1 MKYARRIV
9 GHKIAYVPTICVGI
23 TPQFNPR
30 RHTQKRT
37 KVCVFP
43 CRTLTDKDHG
53 ANKVGIPPCFSPSHP
68 TKDRSIT
75 RRCRPIAGMR
85 APPPPPPLFAS
96 RHVTPF
102 FFARF
107 SVFPPPALLSPSGVH
122 SPQQPST
129 TSFNPSRLLGYSG
142 VCSAIGACA
151 CAKRK
156 RERPSPNLARGQ
168 QQAAK
173 ESNPENVKRS
183 VNYGRH
189 PACRRVNMVSIH
201 DRCRRALPVSCGRTR
216 ASAAARLARGHVGMH
231 THPRVSF
238 VQFERRQPDVV
249 FVFFC

>member
-1 MKYARRIV
+1 MHPPHPHHFLLLV
-9 GHKIAYVPTICVGI
+9 
-23 TPQFNPR
+23 
-30 RHTQKRT
+30 
-37 KVCVFP
+37 
-43 CRTLTDKDHG
+43 TL
-53 ANKVGIPPCFSPSHP
+53 PP
-68 TKDRSIT
+68 
-75 RRCRPIAGMR
+75 
-85 APPPPPPLFAS
+85 
-96 RHVTPF
+96 

-173 ESNPENVKRS
+173 ESNPENVKRRS

-216 ASAAARLARGHVGMH
+216 ASAATRLARGHVGMH

-238 VQFERRQPDVV
+238 VQFERKATRCRFCFFLLMRQRGGKLKIKRAPACAQQTFWLAFRGSTACVRPRYA
-249 FVFFC
+249 